1 MAPLSCRR
9 IFRAGGVCVQFPG
22 MRLRVRTYTGI
33 DTSPRGFA
41 DQSRHKRSR

>member
-22 MRLRVRTYTGI
+22 MRLRVRTYTG
-33 DTSPRGFA
+33 
-41 DQSRHKRSR
+41 RHMASGLC